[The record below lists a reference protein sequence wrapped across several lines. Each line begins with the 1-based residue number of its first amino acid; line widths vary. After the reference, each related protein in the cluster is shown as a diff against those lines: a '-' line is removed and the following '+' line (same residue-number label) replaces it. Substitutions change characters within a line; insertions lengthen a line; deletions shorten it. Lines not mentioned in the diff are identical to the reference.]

1 MTSLWENRKDAI
13 ILKDKAKD
21 LAFKVK
27 DKPSLVTTGHQI
39 LLKAVTVTISSS
51 WSVLSTKLKR

>member
-51 WSVLSTKLKR
+51 